1 MVGALPDS
9 RVAARRA
16 LARRR
21 SPEPEPEKEVHA
33 VRLKRGTQPS
43 RAPLTPFQQ
52 WAWRRFKDR
61 VKVKTDTTILEENLM
76 KAHMRLRAEE
86 YLAWV
91 LGVTY
96 IAGAVFSVLGLVL
109 GAIIVLS
116 TPGQMAIG
124 PLSVPAGLTLAIPI
138 ALLLPAAGTALTNG
152 MLKLTPSQTAKKRGA
167 AIDRRI
173 GASMSF
179 VSAMASA
186 DVNIDQIF
194 RELAKEKV
202 YGEVAEE
209 AAWITRDTELLGI
222 DILSAI
228 RAGAVRTPSKRFQDF
243 LQGVVTT
250 ATSGGQLKP
259 YFLLKAEQY
268 ARENKIDVLQ
278 RTETMGLLA
287 ETFVTV
293 VVAFP
298 LFLVIIIAI
307 FAIIGGGGGGMLEI
321 LWGIVGAMIPMF
333 QFVFIL
339 YMQSLAQEV

>member
-1 MVGALPDS
+1 MPATDTASPTARVRSARSRGTSPDDAFETRTV
-9 RVAARRA
+9 RV
-16 LARRR
+16 
-21 SPEPEPEKEVHA
+21 
-33 VRLKRGTQPS
+33 KRGEQPS

-52 WAWRRFKDR
+52 WAWTRFKDR
-61 VKVKTDTTILEENLM
+61 IKMGPSEALLEENLL

-91 LGVTY
+91 MAVTFVVAAALSVAGVVLGVLIY
-96 IAGAVFSVLGLVL
+96 ISGTGIGNLIFAVVVAVMIPVGGTGLANLLLKSMPSSTAKRRGAE
-109 GAIIVLS
+109 IDRK
-116 TPGQMAIG
+116 IG
-124 PLSVPAGLTLAIPI
+124 PA
-138 ALLLPAAGTALTNG
+138 
-152 MLKLTPSQTAKKRGA
+152 
-167 AIDRRI
+167 
-173 GASMSF
+173 MSF

-194 RELAKEKV
+194 RDLAQEKI
-202 YGEVAEE
+202 YGAVADE
-209 AAWITRDTELLGI
+209 AAWITRDTELLGV

-228 RAGAVRTPSKRFQDF
+228 RAGANRTPSKRFQDF

-268 ARENKIDVLQ
+268 QRENKLDVLR

-307 FAIIGGGGGGMLEI
+307 FAIIGSGGSGLMEI
-321 LWGIVGAMIPMF
+321 LWGIIGGMIPAF

-339 YMQSLAQEV
+339 YMQGLASES

>member
-1 MVGALPDS
+1 MEN
-9 RVAARRA
+9 RT
-16 LARRR
+16 
-21 SPEPEPEKEVHA
+21 
-33 VRLKRGTQPS
+33 VRIKRGEQPS

-52 WAWRRFKDR
+52 WAWTRFKDR
-61 VKVKTDTTILEENLM
+61 IKMGPSEALLQDNLI

-91 LGVTY
+91 MAVTFITAAVLTVGGIVLGVLIY
-96 IAGAVFSVLGLVL
+96 
-109 GAIIVLS
+109 LS
-116 TPGQMAIG
+116 
-124 PLSVPAGLTLAIPI
+124 SAGLLTLIFAVLVAV
-138 ALLLPAAGTALTNG
+138 ALPVGGTGLTNVL
-152 MLKLTPSQTAKKRGA
+152 LKATPASTAKSRGVD
-167 AIDRRI
+167 IDRRI
-173 GASMSF
+173 GPAMSF

-194 RELAKEKV
+194 RDLAQEKI
-202 YGEVAEE
+202 YGAVAEE
-209 AAWITRDTELLGI
+209 AAWITRDTELLGV

-228 RAGAVRTPSKRFQDF
+228 REGANRTPSKRWQDF

-268 ARENKIDVLQ
+268 QRENKLDVMR
-278 RTETMGLLA
+278 RTETMGLMA

-307 FAIIGGGGGGMLEI
+307 FAIIGSGGGGLMEI
-321 LWGIVGAMIPMF
+321 LWAIIGAMIPAF
-333 QFVFIL
+333 QFVFIIF
-339 YMQSLAQEV
+339 MQGLAAEV

>member
-1 MVGALPDS
+1 MPATDTASATARVRARS
-9 RVAARRA
+9 RRNKADEDV
-16 LARRR
+16 
-21 SPEPEPEKEVHA
+21 EVRT
-33 VRLKRGTQPS
+33 VRVKRGEQPS

-52 WAWRRFKDR
+52 WAWTRFKDR
-61 VKVKTDTTILEENLM
+61 IKTGPGEITLEENLL
-76 KAHMRLRAEE
+76 KAHMRMRAEE

-91 LGVTY
+91 LAVTY
-96 IAGAVFSVLGLVL
+96 VVAAALTVAGVVLGVLIYLSGTGIGNLVFAALVAVVIPL
-109 GAIIVLS
+109 GGTGLTNMLLKAMPSS
-116 TPGQMAIG
+116 TAKRRGQEIDRKIG
-124 PLSVPAGLTLAIPI
+124 PA
-138 ALLLPAAGTALTNG
+138 
-152 MLKLTPSQTAKKRGA
+152 
-167 AIDRRI
+167 
-173 GASMSF
+173 MSF

-186 DVNIDQIF
+186 DVNVDQIF
-194 RELAKEKV
+194 RDLAQEKI
-202 YGEVAEE
+202 YGAVAEE
-209 AAWITRDTELLGI
+209 AAWITRDTELLGV

-228 RAGAVRTPSKRFQDF
+228 RAGAARTPSKRWQDF

-268 ARENKIDVLQ
+268 QRENKLDSLR

-307 FAIIGGGGGGMLEI
+307 FAIIGGGGSGLLEI
-321 LWGIVGAMIPMF
+321 LWGIIGGMIPAF

-339 YMQSLAQEV
+339 YMQGLASEI

>member
-1 MVGALPDS
+1 MPATDTALPS
-9 RVAARRA
+9 ARVRAAR
-16 LARRR
+16 ARRDATGDA
-21 SPEPEPEKEVHA
+21 PETRT
-33 VRLKRGTQPS
+33 VRVKRGEQPS

-52 WAWRRFKDR
+52 WAWTRFKDR
-61 VKVKTDTTILEENLM
+61 VKMGPAVAVLEDNLL

-91 LGVTY
+91 MAVTY
-96 IAGAVFSVLGLVL
+96 IVAAALSIGGVVLGVLIYLSGTGITNLIFAALVGVMIPL
-109 GAIIVLS
+109 GGTGLTNVLLKS
-116 TPGQMAIG
+116 TP
-124 PLSVPAGLTLAIPI
+124 SS
-138 ALLLPAAGTALTNG
+138 N
-152 MLKLTPSQTAKKRGA
+152 AKRRGA
-167 AIDRRI
+167 EIDRKI
-173 GASMSF
+173 GAAMSF

-194 RELAKEKV
+194 RDLAQEKI
-202 YGEVAEE
+202 YGAVAEE
-209 AAWITRDTELLGI
+209 AAWITRDTELLGV

-228 RAGAVRTPSKRFQDF
+228 RAGAARTPSKRFQDF

-268 ARENKIDVLQ
+268 QRENKLDVMR

-298 LFLVIIIAI
+298 LFLVIVIAI
-307 FAIIGGGGGGMLEI
+307 FAVIGSGGGGLMEI
-321 LWGIVGAMIPMF
+321 LWGIVGAMIPAF

-339 YMQSLAQEV
+339 YMQGLAAES

>member
-1 MVGALPDS
+1 MPATDTAS
-9 RVAARRA
+9 STARVR
-16 LARRR
+16 
-21 SPEPEPEKEVHA
+21 A
-33 VRLKRGTQPS
+33 VRSRGAPAADAGETRTVRVKRGEQPS

-52 WAWRRFKDR
+52 WSWMRFKDR
-61 VKVKTDTTILEENLM
+61 VKMGPGEVTLEENLL

-91 LGVTY
+91 MAVTY
-96 IAGAVFSVLGLVL
+96 ITAAALSVVGVVLGVLIYLSGTGFGNLLFAVLVGVFIPVGGTGITNIL
-109 GAIIVLS
+109 LRA
-116 TPGQMAIG
+116 A
-124 PLSVPAGLTLAIPI
+124 PAS
-138 ALLLPAAGTALTNG
+138 N
-152 MLKLTPSQTAKKRGA
+152 AKRRGA
-167 AIDRRI
+167 EIDRRI
-173 GASMSF
+173 GAAMSF

-194 RELAKEKV
+194 RDLAQEKV
-202 YGEVAEE
+202 YGAVAEE

-228 RAGAVRTPSKRFQDF
+228 RIGAGRTPSKRWQDF

-268 ARENKIDVLQ
+268 QRENKLDSLR

-298 LFLVIIIAI
+298 LFLVIVIAI
-307 FAIIGGGGGGMLEI
+307 FAVIGSGGGGLMAI
-321 LWGIVGAMIPMF
+321 LWGIVGAMIPAF

-339 YMQSLAQEV
+339 YMQGLAAES

>member
-1 MVGALPDS
+1 MPATDTASPTARVRSARS
-9 RVAARRA
+9 RGTSKDDAFETRT
-16 LARRR
+16 
-21 SPEPEPEKEVHA
+21 
-33 VRLKRGTQPS
+33 VRVKRGEQPS

-52 WAWRRFKDR
+52 WAWTRFKDR
-61 VKVKTDTTILEENLM
+61 IKMGPAEALLEENLL

-91 LGVTY
+91 MAVTFVVAAALSVAGVVLGVLIYLSGTGLGNL
-96 IAGAVFSVLGLVL
+96 IFAVVVAVMIPVGGTGLANLLLKALPSSTAKRRGAE
-109 GAIIVLS
+109 IDRK
-116 TPGQMAIG
+116 IG
-124 PLSVPAGLTLAIPI
+124 PA
-138 ALLLPAAGTALTNG
+138 
-152 MLKLTPSQTAKKRGA
+152 
-167 AIDRRI
+167 
-173 GASMSF
+173 MSF

-194 RELAKEKV
+194 RDLAQEKI
-202 YGEVAEE
+202 YGAVADE
-209 AAWITRDTELLGI
+209 AAWITRDTELLGV

-228 RAGAVRTPSKRFQDF
+228 RAGANRTPSKRFQDF

-268 ARENKIDVLQ
+268 QRENKLDVLR

-307 FAIIGGGGGGMLEI
+307 FAIIGSGGSGLMEI
-321 LWGIVGAMIPMF
+321 LWGIIGGMIPAF

-339 YMQSLAQEV
+339 YMQGLASES

>member
-1 MVGALPDS
+1 MPATDTAS
-9 RVAARRA
+9 STARVR
-16 LARRR
+16 
-21 SPEPEPEKEVHA
+21 A
-33 VRLKRGTQPS
+33 VRSRGAPAADAGETRTVRVKRGEQPS

-52 WAWRRFKDR
+52 WSWMRFKDR
-61 VKVKTDTTILEENLM
+61 VKMGPGEVTLEENLL

-91 LGVTY
+91 MAVTY
-96 IAGAVFSVLGLVL
+96 ITAAALSVVGVVLGVLIYLSGTGFGNLLFAVLV
-109 GAIIVLS
+109 GVFIPVGGTGITNVLLR
-116 TPGQMAIG
+116 AA
-124 PLSVPAGLTLAIPI
+124 PAS
-138 ALLLPAAGTALTNG
+138 N
-152 MLKLTPSQTAKKRGA
+152 AKRRGA
-167 AIDRRI
+167 EIDRRI
-173 GASMSF
+173 GAAMSF

-194 RELAKEKV
+194 RDLAQEKV
-202 YGEVAEE
+202 YGAVAEE

-228 RAGAVRTPSKRFQDF
+228 RIGAGRTPSKRWQDF

-268 ARENKIDVLQ
+268 QRENKLDSLR

-298 LFLVIIIAI
+298 LFLVIVIAI
-307 FAIIGGGGGGMLEI
+307 FAVIGSGGGGLMAI
-321 LWGIVGAMIPMF
+321 LWGIVGAMIPAF

-339 YMQSLAQEV
+339 YMQGLAAES

>member
-1 MVGALPDS
+1 M
-9 RVAARRA
+9 
-16 LARRR
+16 
-21 SPEPEPEKEVHA
+21 
-33 VRLKRGTQPS
+33 KRGEQPS

-52 WAWRRFKDR
+52 WAWTRFGNRIKIGPAES
-61 VKVKTDTTILEENLM
+61 VLEDNLL
-76 KAHMRLRAEE
+76 KGHMRLRAEE

-91 LGVTY
+91 MATTFIVAAALSVAGVVLGVLIFLSGTGVGNL
-96 IAGAVFSVLGLVL
+96 IFAVLVAVMIPV
-109 GAIIVLS
+109 GG
-116 TPGQMAIG
+116 T
-124 PLSVPAGLTLAIPI
+124 GLTN
-138 ALLLPAAGTALTNG
+138 LLLKAA
-152 MLKLTPSQTAKKRGA
+152 PSSAAKTRGA
-167 AIDRRI
+167 EIDRKI
-173 GASMSF
+173 GAAMSF

-186 DVNIDQIF
+186 DVNIDKIF
-194 RELAKEKV
+194 RDLAQEKI
-202 YGEVAEE
+202 YGAVADE
-209 AAWITRDTELLGI
+209 AAWITRDTELLGV

-228 RAGAVRTPSKRFQDF
+228 RTGANRTPSKRFQDF

-268 ARENKIDVLQ
+268 QRENKLDTMR

-307 FAIIGGGGGGMLEI
+307 FAIIGSGGGGLMEI
-321 LWGIVGAMIPMF
+321 LWGIIGGMIPAF

-339 YMQSLAQEV
+339 YMQGLAAEG

>member
-1 MVGALPDS
+1 MPATETASPT
-9 RVAARRA
+9 AARAARA
-16 LARRR
+16 RAT
-21 SPEPEPEKEVHA
+21 SKKEESFENRT
-33 VRLKRGTQPS
+33 VRIKRGEQPS

-52 WAWRRFKDR
+52 WAWTRFKDR
-61 VKVKTDTTILEENLM
+61 IKIGPTEAILQDNLI

-91 LGVTY
+91 MAVTFVTAAVLAVGGVVLGVLIFLSGTGVGNL
-96 IAGAVFSVLGLVL
+96 IFAVLVAVALPIGGTGLTNL
-109 GAIIVLS
+109 LLKS
-116 TPGQMAIG
+116 TP
-124 PLSVPAGLTLAIPI
+124 SS
-138 ALLLPAAGTALTNG
+138 N
-152 MLKLTPSQTAKKRGA
+152 AKRRGVD
-167 AIDRRI
+167 IDRRI
-173 GASMSF
+173 GPAMSF

-194 RELAKEKV
+194 RDLAQEKI
-202 YGEVAEE
+202 YGAVAEE
-209 AAWITRDTELLGI
+209 AAWITRDTELLGV

-228 RAGAVRTPSKRFQDF
+228 RDGANRTPSKRFQDF

-268 ARENKIDVLQ
+268 QRENKLDVMR
-278 RTETMGLLA
+278 RTETMGLMA

-307 FAIIGGGGGGMLEI
+307 FAIIGGGGGGLMEI
-321 LWGIVGAMIPMF
+321 LWAIIGAMIPAF
-333 QFVFIL
+333 QFVFIIF
-339 YMQSLAQEV
+339 MQGLAAEV

>member
-1 MVGALPDS
+1 MPATDTASPTARVRSARS
-9 RVAARRA
+9 RGTSKDDAFETRT
-16 LARRR
+16 
-21 SPEPEPEKEVHA
+21 
-33 VRLKRGTQPS
+33 VRVKRGEQPS

-52 WAWRRFKDR
+52 WAWTRFKDR
-61 VKVKTDTTILEENLM
+61 IKMGPAEALLEENLL

-91 LGVTY
+91 MAVTFVVAAALSVAGVVLGVLIYLSGTG
-96 IAGAVFSVLGLVL
+96 IGNLIFAVVVAVMIPVGGTGLANLLLKALPSSTAKRRGAE
-109 GAIIVLS
+109 IDRK
-116 TPGQMAIG
+116 IG
-124 PLSVPAGLTLAIPI
+124 PA
-138 ALLLPAAGTALTNG
+138 
-152 MLKLTPSQTAKKRGA
+152 
-167 AIDRRI
+167 
-173 GASMSF
+173 MSF

-194 RELAKEKV
+194 RDLAQEKI
-202 YGEVAEE
+202 YGAVADE
-209 AAWITRDTELLGI
+209 AAWITRDTELLGV

-228 RAGAVRTPSKRFQDF
+228 RAGANRTPSKRFQDF

-268 ARENKIDVLQ
+268 QRENKLDVLR

-307 FAIIGGGGGGMLEI
+307 FAIIGSGGSGLMEI
-321 LWGIVGAMIPMF
+321 LWGIIGGMIPAF

-339 YMQSLAQEV
+339 YMQGLASES

>member
-1 MVGALPDS
+1 MPATDTASP
-9 RVAARRA
+9 AARIRS
-16 LARRR
+16 ARSRGTSADDAFETR
-21 SPEPEPEKEVHA
+21 T
-33 VRLKRGTQPS
+33 VRVKRGEQPS

-52 WAWRRFKDR
+52 WAWTRFKDR
-61 VKVKTDTTILEENLM
+61 VKMGPAEAILEDNLL

-86 YLAWV
+86 YLAV
-91 LGVTY
+91 VMAVTFLV
-96 IAGAVFSVLGLVL
+96 AAALSVAGLVL
-109 GAIIVLS
+109 GVLIYLSGTGIGNLIFAVLVAVMIPVGGTGLTNLLLKS
-116 TPGQMAIG
+116 TPSSTAKSRGAEIDRKIG
-124 PLSVPAGLTLAIPI
+124 PA
-138 ALLLPAAGTALTNG
+138 
-152 MLKLTPSQTAKKRGA
+152 
-167 AIDRRI
+167 
-173 GASMSF
+173 MSF

-194 RELAKEKV
+194 RDLAQEKI
-202 YGEVAEE
+202 YGAVADE
-209 AAWITRDTELLGI
+209 AAWITRDTELLGV
-222 DILSAI
+222 DILSAV
-228 RAGAVRTPSKRFQDF
+228 RAGANRTPSKRFQDF

-268 ARENKIDVLQ
+268 QRENKLDVMR

-307 FAIIGGGGGGMLEI
+307 FAIIGNGGSGLMEI
-321 LWGIVGAMIPMF
+321 LWGIIGGMIPAF

-339 YMQSLAQEV
+339 YMQGLASES